1 MNANNAVG
9 KIRLLY
15 SDTTPVAFLAGLHA
29 NSRSAGLCEDEAARM
44 FNGRLIDDLGL
55 LNKLW
60 NGSDIRFDRKK
71 ESFRVRSPRCT
82 ISWMVQPVVFRRFME
97 RKGDDARGIGF
108 LARCLVSYPPS
119 TQGTRFLRSLP
130 ENLDAIQSFKERIR
144 ELLEGQIEL
153 LRPEQ
158 KEADHE

>member
-1 MNANNAVG
+1 
-9 KIRLLY
+9 
-15 SDTTPVAFLAGLHA
+15 
-29 NSRSAGLCEDEAARM
+29 
-44 FNGRLIDDLGL
+44 
-55 LNKLW
+55 
-60 NGSDIRFDRKK
+60 
-71 ESFRVRSPRCT
+71 
-82 ISWMVQPVVFRRFME
+82 ME